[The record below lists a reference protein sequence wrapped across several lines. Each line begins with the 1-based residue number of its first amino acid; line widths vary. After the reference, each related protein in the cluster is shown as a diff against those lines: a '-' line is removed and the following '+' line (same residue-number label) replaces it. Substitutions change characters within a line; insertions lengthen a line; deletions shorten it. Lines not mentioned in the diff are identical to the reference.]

1 MKNLDYIINKV
12 IRETIEDKP
21 SRQEKESS
29 RYMFFSNLEQMRRQC
44 DLLLDLDHSMIE
56 EILENGHDWAQD
68 HIAEA
73 KNNMDQVFDFLM
85 NESKKDGM
93 ELSMNI
99 DDKDMV
105 MGEGR
110 KKTGTKLCARGKAAA
125 KAKYDVYPSAYANG
139 FAVQVC
145 KGEIKGL
152 DGQKRC
158 SGAYC

>member
-1 MKNLDYIINKV
+1 MKNLDYIIKRV
-12 IRETIEDKP
+12 IKETFEDKP
-21 SRQEKESS
+21 STQERGSS
-29 RYMFFSNLEQMRRQC
+29 RYMFFSNLQQMRRQC
-44 DLLLDLDHSMIE
+44 DLLLDLDQSMVE
-56 EILENGHDWAQD
+56 GILEDGHDWAQD

-99 DDKDMV
+99 DDKNMV
-105 MGEGR
+105 MGESR

-139 FAVQVC
+139 FAIQVC
-145 KGEIKGL
+145 KGDIKGL

-158 SGAYC
+158 SGTYC